1 MQTRY
6 ENEYHSETGSTQQGS
21 SEDQMQQDLYME
33 RVYDVINTPAV
44 VYSTTTTNREEISTE
59 QSTHSAT
66 ELHQMSK
73 NDPPSHRDV
82 ENVESH
88 SNRQNQTR
96 LDDRNQDDLTNTHI
110 YHILEHQSEEHVE
123 LKEHKQEAENED
135 PVTHIY
141 HILEQ
146 QSEEHVELKDHKQEA
161 EYEDPVTHI
170 YHILEQQSEEHVEL
184 KDHKPAAEHE
194 DSVTSMTV
202 SQPEL

>member
-1 MQTRY
+1 MQTSY

-21 SEDQMQQDLYME
+21 SEDQMQQDLNME
-33 RVYDVINTPAV
+33 RVYDVIDTPAV
-44 VYSTTTTNREEISTE
+44 VYSTTTTNGEEKFTE

-73 NDPPSHRDV
+73 NDPPSHRDM

-88 SNRQNQTR
+88 SDRQNQTR
-96 LDDRNQDDLTNTHI
+96 LNNRNQDDQTN
-110 YHILEHQSEEHVE
+110 
-123 LKEHKQEAENED
+123 
-135 PVTHIY
+135 THIY

-146 QSEEHVELKDHKQEA
+146 QSEENVELKDHKQEA
-161 EYEDPVTHI
+161 EYEDPVTHV

-184 KDHKPAAEHE
+184 KDHKPEAEYE
-194 DSVTSMTV
+194 DSVTNMTV

>member
-6 ENEYHSETGSTQQGS
+6 ENEYRSETGSTQQES
-21 SEDQMQQDLYME
+21 SEDQVQQDLNAE
-33 RVYDVINTPAV
+33 RVYDVIDTPFV
-44 VYSTTTTNREEISTE
+44 VHNTTTTSREEVSTE

-73 NDPPSHRDV
+73 NNPPSHRDM

-88 SNRQNQTR
+88 IDRQNQTR
-96 LDDRNQDDLTNTHI
+96 FDDRNQ
-110 YHILEHQSEEHVE
+110 
-123 LKEHKQEAENED
+123 ED
-135 PVTHIY
+135 PTNIHIY

-184 KDHKPAAEHE
+184 KDHKPAAEYE
-194 DSVTSMTV
+194 DSVTNMTV
-202 SQPEL
+202 SQPGL